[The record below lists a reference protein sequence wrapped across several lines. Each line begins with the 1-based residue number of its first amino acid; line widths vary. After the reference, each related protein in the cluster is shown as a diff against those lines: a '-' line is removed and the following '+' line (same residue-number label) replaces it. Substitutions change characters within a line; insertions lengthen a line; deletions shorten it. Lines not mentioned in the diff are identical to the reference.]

1 VLAITAI
8 TANIAA
14 LMGFFLSKEEG
25 YTASL
30 LTWHKYS
37 GIVLSFLCY
46 GLWIIYQPVVKTR
59 IFTPVLSLSL
69 VVLLVTGHYG
79 ASLTHG
85 EDYLFP
91 NNKEETELVFTEDTP
106 IFEAVIQPILKEK
119 CYQCHNEQKTK
130 GGLLMTTL
138 AGLKKE
144 GKMAYLDEW

>member
-1 VLAITAI
+1 LKEKIFLNSLEFVLAITAI

-69 VVLLVTGHYG
+69 VLLVTGHYG

-91 NNKEETELVFTEDTP
+91 NNKEEAELVFTEDTP
-106 IFEAVIQPILKEK
+106 FSKRSFSLF
-119 CYQCHNEQKTK
+119 
-130 GGLLMTTL
+130 
-138 AGLKKE
+138 
-144 GKMAYLDEW
+144 